1 MRTLFLV
8 PPPLRSGPTNR
19 DVLYGGWCKGKR
31 IGGGTLPPLILLNVA
46 TLCKQSGL
54 DVTLLDA
61 QGEGVSPEAVAARAP
76 EFDHVVIL
84 CSTMSIQDDV
94 RVVEQ
99 MKWVNPRLRSIWLGS
114 DPSFLPELCL
124 EYAAVDILVRLEPD
138 FIVKE
143 LLERLEQGGDGWGAQ
158 LGISYRSAD
167 GIVHNNPD
175 RPFPTD
181 QHLSDYPFSDRTM
194 LPKGV
199 TYDNPIVRRYP
210 YATSLT
216 SRGCPAQCTFCQSP
230 AFLGAG
236 MRAWPAEKL
245 VEEAEM
251 LLGLGYRTI
260 YYRDETF
267 TWDPRRMR
275 RFSDLVVERRLRFD
289 WLGNA
294 RANTADLPLL
304 ERMRAAGCT
313 VLKIGVES
321 GDDELLRRM
330 KKGLTVRNTREFFAN
345 CHKAGIAPH
354 AHIMFGVPGE
364 TRETLKRTIDFI
376 FEIEPATLDI
386 GLMMPYPGSEI
397 FEEYKALLDV
407 SRLHEDLNFGELHI
421 TTAFDRVWTEVPA
434 AELHELQKA
443 TYRRFYL
450 RPCYIMKSL
459 ASLESI
465 AALPRLAVSGFNVLR
480 FALSGDRGE
489 LRADLPVTKVSLRGV
504 VGTSP
509 VVGPPV
515 GKPRVGAVATQRA
528 DA

>member
-46 TLCKQSGL
+46 TMCKQAGL

-61 QGEGVSPEAVAARAP
+61 QGEGLTPDAVAARAND
-76 EFDHVVIL
+76 FDHVVIL
-84 CSTMSIQDDV
+84 CSTMSIQDDA
-94 RVVEQ
+94 RVVER
-99 MKWVNPRLRSIWLGS
+99 MKRVNPRLCSIWLGS

-143 LLERLEQGGDGWGAQ
+143 LLQHLERGGEGWMAQ
-158 LGISYRSAD
+158 PGISYRSAD
-167 GIVHNNPD
+167 GVVHNNPD

-181 QHLSDYPFSDRTM
+181 PHLSEYPFSDRTM

-199 TYDNPIVRRYP
+199 TYDNPIIRRYP

-216 SRGCPAQCTFCQSP
+216 SRGCPAKCTFCQSP

-275 RFSDLVVERRLRFD
+275 RYAELIKERRLRYD
-289 WLGNA
+289 WIGNA

-304 ERMRAAGCT
+304 ERLRESGCT

-345 CHKAGIAPH
+345 CHKAGISPH

-376 FEIEPATLDI
+376 FELEPATLDI
-386 GLMMPYPGSEI
+386 GIMMPYPGSEI
-397 FEEYKALLDV
+397 FEEYKSLLDV
-407 SRLHEDLNFGELHI
+407 SRLHEDLNFGEIHI
-421 TTAFDRVWTEVPA
+421 TSAFDRVWTDVPA
-434 AELHELQKA
+434 AELHELQKD

-450 RPCYIMKSL
+450 RPRYILNKLVSL
-459 ASLESI
+459 DSL
-465 AALPRLAVSGFNVLR
+465 AALPRLAASGLNVAR

-489 LRADLPVTKVSLRGV
+489 LREDLPVTKVPVHGV
-504 VGTSP
+504 VGAAS
-509 VVGPPV
+509 VVAAPTR
-515 GKPRVGAVATQRA
+515 KARATV
-528 DA
+528 